1 MANTE
6 TETDAS
12 RIMFINS
19 ADTQLNG
26 LDQGITTDYTFIPDE
41 SIVVP
46 RHHSILLSLH
56 HTQIPYSFYNF
67 QNNRNNKLD
76 FALTA
81 ATVSGTGTTNY
92 TITLPEANYNAATLR
107 LKIKELLEAHANW
120 DGTGGGAKINI
131 VFNRDTLKYE
141 WNYKR
146 GGNTDKSRL
155 TLLIGTGDFK
165 EQNFRNEMGFIDNRF
180 INGDSDI
187 DIWFEDNGTTQIAG
201 SSRVVGGSTT
211 RFTATPN
218 NRDAYWDGSVGAE
231 TNYFSV
237 VDILSS
243 IRSLY
248 IRTNLT
254 TGSVLDSSVGGG
266 FSSILARV
274 PIEVSS
280 GGIITVSPSDGSV
293 HKLFLK
299 IKEISK
305 INVRLTDQKNRVI
318 DLNGLDWDI
327 SLQFDFIETPQ
338 VKVPRD
344 KRLLVEKQ
352 KYDTWAEKTKTEKQ
366 DKKK

>member
-19 ADTQLNG
+19 ADTELNG
-26 LDQGITTDYTFIPDE
+26 LDRGITTDYSFTPDE

-81 ATVSGTGTTNY
+81 AGVTGTGTTNY

-107 LKIKELLEAHANW
+107 LKIKELLEAHAQF
-120 DGTGGGAKINI
+120 DGTINI
-131 VFNRDTLKYE
+131 IFNRDTLKYE

-146 GGNTDKSRL
+146 ASAGKSRL
-155 TLLIGTGDFK
+155 TLLIGTGNFNTV
-165 EQNFRNEMGFIDNRF
+165 NFRNEMGFIDNKF
-180 INGDSDI
+180 IDSDPLI
-187 DIWFEDNGTTQIAG
+187 DVWFEDNGTTQLGG
-201 SSRVVGGSTT
+201 SSSVAGGTT
-211 RFTATPN
+211 TLFTATPN
-218 NRDAYWDGSVGAE
+218 NRDAYWDGSVGADS
-231 TNYFSV
+231 NNFSV
-237 VDILSS
+237 VDILST

-254 TGSVLDSSVGGG
+254 TGSILDSSVGGG

-274 PIEVSS
+274 PIEVGS
-280 GGIITVSPSDGSV
+280 GGIITVSPSDGAV
-293 HKLFLK
+293 HKLLLK

-318 DLNGLDWDI
+318 DLNGLDWDV

-338 VKVPRD
+338 VKVPKD

-352 KYDTWAEKTKTEKQ
+352 KYDSWLEKTKTEKQ
-366 DKKK
+366 DRKK